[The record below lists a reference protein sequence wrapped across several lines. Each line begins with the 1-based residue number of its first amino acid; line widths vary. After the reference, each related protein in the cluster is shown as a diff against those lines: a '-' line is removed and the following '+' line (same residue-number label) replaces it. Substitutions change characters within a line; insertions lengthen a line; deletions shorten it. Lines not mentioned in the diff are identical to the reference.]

1 MTPDAT
7 FVFEGTVAR
16 LNDSTVAV
24 VAPDRLT
31 AVVRVDRVLRVP
43 PELEHLIGQEITV
56 QLARTLAPGSTSAF
70 STVGWVY
77 GESLAVIELD
87 REPVTA
93 VAGVTPAQ
101 QYEVA
106 WTRDAGERVSE
117 SSQIVLGQVAGM
129 SPHPRAKP
137 RLSEHDPDW
146 WQAEVQVD
154 AVLKGAR
161 ARAVPVTFA
170 NSLDVLWRFA
180 PKLLPAQKAI
190 LVLHQGA
197 EELPDRRSRGIL
209 VPHDLHAPDK
219 FDAIAAMV

>member
-7 FVFEGTVAR
+7 FVFEGTVVRA
-16 LNDSTVAV
+16 NDSTVAV
-24 VAPDRLT
+24 VVPDRLT

-43 PELEHLIGQEITV
+43 PELEQLTGQEITV
-56 QLARTLAPGSTSAF
+56 QLATPLAPASSAAL

-77 GESLAVIELD
+77 GESLAVIELE
-87 REPVTA
+87 REPVSA

-101 QYEVA
+101 QFEVA

-129 SPHPRAKP
+129 TPHPRARP

-161 ARAVPVTFA
+161 SRAVPVTFA
-170 NSLDVLWRFA
+170 NSLDVMWRFA
-180 PKLLPAQKAI
+180 PKLEPAQKAI

-209 VPHDLHAPDK
+209 VPYDVHAPDK
-219 FDAIAAMV
+219 FDTIAAMV